1 MWNMFKVN
9 HNDII
14 DVTLVFF
21 FLLIFSSV
29 SNADFEQANVSWKMS
44 SDHNFASFAVSHVLP
59 M

>member
-1 MWNMFKVN
+1 MFKVN

-21 FLLIFSSV
+21 LLLIFSSV

-59 M
+59 I